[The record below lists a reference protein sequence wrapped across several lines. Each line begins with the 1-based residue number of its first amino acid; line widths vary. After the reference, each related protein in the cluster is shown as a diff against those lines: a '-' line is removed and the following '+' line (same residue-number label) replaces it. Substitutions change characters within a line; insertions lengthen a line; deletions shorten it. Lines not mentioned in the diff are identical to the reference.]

1 MKSAPAPAKINLA
14 LAVGP
19 VREDGLHEVATIL
32 QRVELA
38 DTVTLAPA
46 PELSVQGFADDTLVR
61 RALLVVAAAAG
72 VQPRWRATI
81 EKRIPVAAGLGG
93 GSSDAAT
100 ALMLASQLL
109 PHPPKHELLH
119 DLAHGLGSDVPF
131 FLESGPQLGLGDGA
145 LLEPLDLPQ
154 DYTVLLLLPHGEHK
168 PSTAEIYGRF
178 EGEDGFDERR
188 QQIIAVAR
196 AGRAA
201 DLAALPANDLV
212 RSRLSGHLRTLGAF
226 RAGVSGAGPAVYAL
240 FEERAGAEA
249 AAEAVAGLGET
260 WITTPAW

>member
-1 MKSAPAPAKINLA
+1 MTSAPAPAKINLA

-19 VREDGLHEVATIL
+19 TREDGLHEVATIL
-32 QRVELA
+32 QRVELS

-46 PELSVQGFADDTLVR
+46 PELSVQGFEDDTLVR
-61 RALLVVAAAAG
+61 RALLGVADAAG
-72 VQPRWRATI
+72 VEPRWRATI

-100 ALMLASQLL
+100 ALMLASRLL
-109 PHPPKHELLH
+109 AHPPPHTLLL
-119 DLAHGLGSDVPF
+119 DLGHGLGSDVPF
-131 FLESGPQLGLGDGA
+131 FLETGPQLGLGDGA
-145 LLEPLDLPQ
+145 ALEPLDLPQ

-178 EGEDGFDERR
+178 QGEEGFAERR
-188 QQIIAVAR
+188 ERVISAAR

-201 DLAALPANDLV
+201 DLASLPRNDLV
-212 RSRLSGHLRTLGAF
+212 RSPLSGHLRTLGAF
-226 RAGVSGAGPAVYAL
+226 RADVSGAGPAVYAL
-240 FEERAGAEA
+240 FNERSGAEA
-249 AAEAVAGLGET
+249 AAEAIAGLGDI